1 MTAACGKVQGGT
13 LGGPKSFFRVW
24 SGVVLSVCPKNREMV
39 KYIHM
44 AKIVKPSKKRED
56 FYKYH
61 EPVDFRDTWR
71 VFKIMSEFVEGYQFL
86 SGFRGEVAVF
96 GSARTNPRDKNYKA
110 AVELGKLLGKNKNT
124 VITGGGPGIM
134 EAANR
139 GAYEAGGESVGLNIQ
154 LPHEQVLNPY
164 AKKSLGFHYFFTRKV
179 MLTTS
184 AQAFAFFPGGFG
196 TMDEFFEVLDYI
208 DSKKMDQVPVL
219 AYNSDFW
226 GELEQFLREYAMKR
240 VRALDEHH
248 LRLFKIMDTPEE
260 MFKEIKK
267 TSERPYFSDLSP
279 QQFSTGEAANWK
291 IFRIMSELVEGFD
304 FIDGIK
310 NNITILGTNHLGQ
323 NSGYYEQAYE
333 LSKKLGKNGYSILT
347 GGGWGIME
355 AANKGAKEAGAD
367 SIGLLVR
374 WNQEFRKNDYLT
386 KSIAF
391 SFPFTRKL
399 VITAPTLGFIIFPGG
414 YGTMHQFFELL
425 VLVQTKK
432 MAKMPLILFG
442 KEYWKPLISYIKKY
456 FCEKYKTIEKIDL
469 NLFYIVDK
477 PDEAVDIIKK
487 FKRR

>member
-1 MTAACGKVQGGT
+1 
-13 LGGPKSFFRVW
+13 
-24 SGVVLSVCPKNREMV
+24 MV

-44 AKIVKPSKKRED
+44 KTTKPFKKPED

-86 SGFRGEVAVF
+86 SGFRGEVAIF

-110 AVELGKLLGKNKNT
+110 AVELGRLLAKNKNT

-134 EAANR
+134 EAANK
-139 GAYEAGGESVGLNIQ
+139 GAFEAGGESVGLNIQ

-184 AQAFAFFPGGFG
+184 AQAFGYFPGGFG
-196 TMDEFFEVLDYI
+196 TLDEFFEVLDYI

-219 AYNSDFW
+219 VYNSGFW
-226 GELEQFLREYAMKR
+226 GKLQEFLRNYAMIK

-248 LRLFKIMDTPEE
+248 LRLFKIVDTPAA
-260 MFKEIKK
+260 MFAEIKK
-267 TSERPYFSDLSP
+267 TSERPFFSDLSP
-279 QQFSTGEAANWK
+279 QQFSTGEAANWR

-304 FIDGIK
+304 FIAGLK
-310 NNITILGTNHLGQ
+310 NNITILGTNHLGP
-323 NSGYYEQAYE
+323 NSRYYESAYE
-333 LSKKLGKNGYSILT
+333 LAKKLGKNGYSILT

-355 AANKGAKEAGAD
+355 AANKGAIESGVE

-374 WNQEFRKNDYLT
+374 FNQQFRKNDYLT
-386 KSIAF
+386 KSMAF

-399 VITAPTLGFIIFPGG
+399 VITAPSRGFVVFPGG
-414 YGTMHQFFELL
+414 YGTLHQIFELL

-432 MAKMPLILFG
+432 MSPMPFVLFG
-442 KEYWKPLISYIKKY
+442 KDFWQPLVSYLKKY
-456 FCEKYKTIEKIDL
+456 LFEKFRTIEGKDL
-469 NLFYIVDK
+469 KLFHIVDTVN
-477 PDEAVDIIKK
+477 EAVDVIKK
-487 FKRR
+487 FKY